1 MTSLVHNRSRFGFSA
16 SLARLSVPRARLD
29 RYDET
34 VSTGPP
40 SEEQPSCWISE
51 RSDRPSS
58 TATRVVSRQTVQS
71 RQSPSQQRSR
81 PSRTLGSIT
90 SGSSTS
96 PITKKVRA
104 PRAWRCPR
112 PCSLIT
118 DRCELHSRF
127 RGVHASSC
135 VSFRALW
142 RRMNLTQRFHPD
154 AQEIYPGDLL
164 WGSCC
169 LHSVRNSASSSRP
182 ACSGT
187 VIHYHCL
194 PVAFSCLSGRRT
206 GEEGS
211 APWATTLPQLPVSMR
226 TLPTH
231 TIPGKSQF
239 CNNCTAGSCLHPQRL
254 ASCCCGEQQCTRSR
268 CGIVGQ
274 GSRDT
279 APSLLGPEC
288 T

>member
-34 VSTGPP
+34 SSTGPP
-40 SEEQPSCWISE
+40 SEEQPRVGFQSALT
-51 RSDRPSS
+51 PSS
-58 TATRVVSRQTVQS
+58 TATRVVSRQTVPS

-81 PSRTLGSIT
+81 PREPLAPIT

-135 VSFRALW
+135 VSFRALR

-154 AQEIYPGDLL
+154 AQDL
-164 WGSCC
+164 
-169 LHSVRNSASSSRP
+169 SR
-182 ACSGT
+182 
-187 VIHYHCL
+187 
-194 PVAFSCLSGRRT
+194 
-206 GEEGS
+206 
-211 APWATTLPQLPVSMR
+211 
-226 TLPTH
+226 
-231 TIPGKSQF
+231 
-239 CNNCTAGSCLHPQRL
+239 
-254 ASCCCGEQQCTRSR
+254 
-268 CGIVGQ
+268 
-274 GSRDT
+274 
-279 APSLLGPEC
+279 
-288 T
+288 